1 MIKIFKYK
9 DTPESEIFAEDS
21 AAADIS
27 AKVADIIAWVREGGD
42 AALFEL
48 TERFDRVRLE
58 RLEVSGAEIEEL
70 CLCRPNFWGILER
83 AAENIR
89 NYHKNQIRKGFR
101 IEKDGVV
108 LGQKVTPIE
117 KVGVYVPAA
126 RLRWPPR
133 C

>member
-1 MIKIFKYK
+1 M
-9 DTPESEIFAEDS
+9 
-21 AAADIS
+21 
-27 AKVADIIAWVREGGD
+27 REGGD

-58 RLEVSGAEIEEL
+58 RLEVSGAEIEEA
-70 CLCRPNFWGILER
+70 CASVDPNFWGILER

-108 LGQKVTPIE
+108 LG
-117 KVGVYVPAA
+117 
-126 RLRWPPR
+126 L
-133 C
+133 